1 MPRIRL
7 CFLVIAMAVSMLA
20 GCATGTGGDAPSAS
34 SSLAS
39 TAPPGPAVTGPP
51 GPTGQ
56 SPAVPDTLAF
66 SAPMVGGG
74 RFDAATLA
82 GKPAVLWFWAAW
94 CPRCRAKA
102 DNVRTAQVAHAGKV
116 NFVGVAGLGS
126 GADAMQRFVADHGL
140 GAFPHLADD
149 EGVVWRRFGV
159 TEQEYF
165 VLLDSAGGVVHK
177 GPLSDD
183 ELRQR
188 VSSLAG

>member
-20 GCATGTGGDAPSAS
+20 GCATATGGGAPSV
-34 SSLAS
+34 SSLAL
-39 TAPPGPAVTGPP
+39 TALPGPAVTGHP

-56 SPAVPDTLAF
+56 SLAVPDTLAF
-66 SAPMVGGG
+66 SAPSVGGG

-82 GKPAVLWFWAAW
+82 GKPPVSCFYAAW
-94 CPRCRAKA
+94 GPRCRANA
-102 DNVRTAQVAHAGKV
+102 DTVKTAQAAHTSKV
-116 NFVGVAGLGS
+116 NFVGAAGLGS
-126 GADAMQRFVADHGL
+126 DAMQRFVADHGL

-149 EGVVWRRFGV
+149 DGVVWRRFGV

-165 VLLDSAGGVVHK
+165 VLLDSAGRTVYK
-177 GPLSDD
+177 GPLSEN
-183 ELRQR
+183 ELRQH

>member
-1 MPRIRL
+1 MSRVRV
-7 CFLVIAMAVSMLA
+7 CCLVVGVALSVVA
-20 GCATGTGGDAPSAS
+20 GCASGTGGEPPGAS
-34 SSLAS
+34 AS
-39 TAPPGPAVTGPP
+39 TAPASAAVAGSPASTGPL
-51 GPTGQ
+51 
-56 SPAVPDTLAF
+56 PAVPDTLAF
-66 SAPMVGGG
+66 SAPTVGGG
-74 RFDAATLA
+74 RFDAAILH

-102 DNVRTAQVAHAGKV
+102 DNVKMAQAEHAAKV

-126 GADAMQRFVADHGL
+126 GADAMERFVADHAL

-149 EGVVWRRFGV
+149 DGVVWRRFGV
-159 TEQEYF
+159 TEQEFF
-165 VLLDSAGGVVHK
+165 VILDPAGRVVHK